1 LTTSLFV
8 ENFCARSASMVASKR
23 AMPPG
28 AAGMS
33 TARLQ
38 RIFGSSTKQ
47 NTQPPAG
54 DESSVLSWDRTK
66 RGDTSADGDASLRG
80 SVMSSRVGLRG
91 TRASPEEAAAAYEQA
106 DTTLNFTSDRLT
118 SIAKLSSV
126 RSSGG
131 GTSVE
136 GSDAADS
143 EGAFN
148 MNAKRLAS
156 IAKGMSTTA
165 VAQTKRTA
173 SVGSEETPPAAPV
186 LLGGSVMGSQGAGRA
201 QPTSRRS
208 TLTPAETVV
217 GLRGVAADTIGQ
229 SVESLR
235 AKLRTLTDE
244 RATGAREGAL
254 GFDVTPH
261 MDSLAAMSS
270 QHVQQKRQ
278 EIAYAQSA
286 LDKATEEIR
295 LCKEQEAAEF
305 DSKVGVLR
313 GEFER
318 QMGQLEREFV
328 MHAERYAAQL
338 QSAVEQCHEQ
348 HDRSLQRRT
357 EVLLYS
363 LTHPPPPHPT
373 EMGGTMHGS
382 MTMRARTEEDVAAQ
396 AALSSS
402 GAAGSRGAGGARGR
416 GGGGVPLGG
425 VVIDGHGNGSSSLPS
440 TISVASGG
448 SETAESIIELSQ
460 QRPGADGGAAASGGA
475 ARAGGS
481 PLSPR
486 SRVAAWNVRGSSIIS
501 GSATPNPQQQQSQS
515 QSQSLSHRSGGDQSR
530 SGRGIRRS
538 ESSDTAAA
546 TAGRES
552 HSRTARNTTSASMST
567 SKSVRSAGGMSG
579 LNGGLDYAPSPS
591 AAGSALSASAS
602 ASASG
607 FGSPNSRSATAA
619 AAAKGGGPGGSVAAS
634 L

>member
-1 LTTSLFV
+1 
-8 ENFCARSASMVASKR
+8 MVATKR

-173 SVGSEETPPAAPV
+173 SIGSEETPPAAPV

-295 LCKEQEAAEF
+295 LCKEQEATEF
-305 DSKVGVLR
+305 DSKVSVLR

-382 MTMRARTEEDVAAQ
+382 MTMRAQTEEDAAAQ
-396 AALSSS
+396 AALRSSV
-402 GAAGSRGAGGARGR
+402 AAGSRGARGR

-501 GSATPNPQQQQSQS
+501 GSATPNPQQQQEQQ

-530 SGRGIRRS
+530 SVRDIRRS

-602 ASASG
+602 G

-619 AAAKGGGPGGSVAAS
+619 AAAKGGGPGGSGSVAAS